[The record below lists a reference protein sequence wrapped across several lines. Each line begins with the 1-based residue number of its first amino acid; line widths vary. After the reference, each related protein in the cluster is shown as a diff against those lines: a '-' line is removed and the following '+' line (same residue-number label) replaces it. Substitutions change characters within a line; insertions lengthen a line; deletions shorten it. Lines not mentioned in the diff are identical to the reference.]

1 MTSSAFLGRN
11 VGYRQLAAGLK
22 AGDVRHGLSDGS
34 WNLVDLL
41 TALAEECGKKSRLD
55 LAVWTASGDHSTK
68 LNSLL
73 QSGKLSDIRLMV
85 DRSFRSRAP
94 KPCRIL
100 RLVFGD
106 HALRVWSCHAKFA
119 IFTGGSLD
127 VLCMFSANLNQN
139 PRVENFTIWADAE
152 MVHSYVKLVDQAYS
166 AQKET
171 VGFSDSKA
179 GRQLTSELLGPRPR
193 TPSPPLSESDEI
205 VERLRSEDELALLKL
220 SDDRQEV

>member
-1 MTSSAFLGRN
+1 MKSNAFLGRN

-41 TALAEECGKKSRLD
+41 AALADECGKKSRLD

-68 LNSLL
+68 LQELL
-73 QSGKLSDIRLMV
+73 RSGKLASIRLLV

-94 KPCRIL
+94 KPCRVI
-100 RLVFGD
+100 RLLFGD

-139 PRVENFTIWADAE
+139 PRIENFTIWADTT
-152 MVHSYVKLVDQAYS
+152 MVRSYVKLVDQAYT

-171 VGFSDSKA
+171 MGFSDSKA
-179 GRQLTSELLGPRPR
+179 GRQLTSELLGPRPP
-193 TPSPPLSESDEI
+193 TPRPPLSEADDI
-205 VERLRSEDELALLKL
+205 VEHLRAEDELTLLKL
-220 SDDRQEV
+220 SDDR